1 MANRRKG
8 KHIITTKVEHASV
21 YEPMYHLEEEGYEV
35 TYLDV
40 DSEGIVDL
48 DQLEESIREDTIL
61 VSTMYVNNEIGTL
74 EPIEEI
80 GKIIKRKKIQ
90 RHSGMWMQSRPMEST
105 VFIRKNLALI
115 CSRSADISCMTK
127 RSRIPLCSKRS
138 EDPSADP
145 GRRPAERDAFRD
157 R

>member
-48 DQLEESIREDTIL
+48 DQLEEVSEKIRSL
-61 VSTMYVNNEIGTL
+61 Y
-74 EPIEEI
+74 
-80 GKIIKRKKIQ
+80 
-90 RHSGMWMQSRPMEST
+90 
-105 VFIRKNLALI
+105 
-115 CSRSADISCMTK
+115 
-127 RSRIPLCSKRS
+127 
-138 EDPSADP
+138 
-145 GRRPAERDAFRD
+145 PA
-157 R
+157 

>member
-61 VSTMYVNNEIGTL
+61 VSCMMVNNEIGAI
-74 EPIEEI
+74 EP
-80 GKIIKRKKIQ
+80 
-90 RHSGMWMQSRPMEST
+90 M
-105 VFIRKNLALI
+105 
-115 CSRSADISCMTK
+115 K
-127 RSRIPLCSKRS
+127 RSQRSSKQRIRIRFPCRCDSGIWKTSDRSK
-138 EDPSADP
+138 EY
-145 GRRPAERDAFRD
+145 GN
-157 R
+157 